1 MHLNNEFEGVNTIF
15 LLSTKK
21 NFPII
26 IIGGIKINYKSL
38 FFNRLWVIIFSTIT
52 SHNLHSDKE
61 TATDN

>member
-38 FFNRLWVIIFSTIT
+38 FFNRL
-52 SHNLHSDKE
+52 
-61 TATDN
+61 